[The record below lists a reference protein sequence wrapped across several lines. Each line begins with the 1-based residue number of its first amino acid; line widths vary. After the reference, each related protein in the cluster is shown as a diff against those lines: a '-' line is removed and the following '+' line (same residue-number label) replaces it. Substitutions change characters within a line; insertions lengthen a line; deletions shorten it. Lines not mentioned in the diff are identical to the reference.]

1 MSLDF
6 GYCDNLGL
14 FRRNFFPVF
23 MKLEEFDVVI
33 DRMKL
38 AFETAKNLGHSIEQA
53 KILYHMNEF
62 LPQNMQVSL
71 DDAEDENM
79 AKQIVSLYKSQ
90 INLKISKFR
99 EQLML
104 N

>member
-1 MSLDF
+1 
-6 GYCDNLGL
+6 
-14 FRRNFFPVF
+14 

-38 AFETAKNLGHSIEQA
+38 AFETAKNLGHPIEQA
-53 KILYHMNEF
+53 KILYQINEF
-62 LPQNMQVSL
+62 LPQKMQIPL
-71 DDAEDENM
+71 DDADDQNM

-90 INLKISKFR
+90 IISKISEYR
-99 EQLML
+99 EQLTL